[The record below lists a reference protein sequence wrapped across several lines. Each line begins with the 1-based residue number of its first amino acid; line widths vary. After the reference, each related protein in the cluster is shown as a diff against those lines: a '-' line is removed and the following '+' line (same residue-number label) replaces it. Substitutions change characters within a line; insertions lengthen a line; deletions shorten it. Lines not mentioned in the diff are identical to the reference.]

1 MQKIIYRTQQ
11 HLNTYAKQG
20 LRVLMMAKRVLSE
33 NEYNEWAKRNQEAEL
48 SLNDRE
54 KKLMKS
60 YSEVEKNLVLLGT
73 LIEVEGKDSLRFP
86 NLITTQFNRIVNDL

>member
-73 LIEVEGKDSLRFP
+73 LLELTDIFLDF
-86 NLITTQFNRIVNDL
+86 